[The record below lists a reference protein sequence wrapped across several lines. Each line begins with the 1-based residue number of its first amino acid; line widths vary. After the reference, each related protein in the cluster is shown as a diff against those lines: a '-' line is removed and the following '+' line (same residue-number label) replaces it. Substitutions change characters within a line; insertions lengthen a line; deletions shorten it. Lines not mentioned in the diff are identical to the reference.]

1 MFFSLHLG
9 KATGAWIT
17 QTMSLTLHIVFTILL
32 ILITLAIGLL
42 LRRRA
47 VHRLHSTILDNWII
61 QTLGVLIVLL
71 PFIIDALVIPIIWH
85 PPIIN
90 SYWGIMQDQ
99 FIPKN
104 INLADLIGNIS
115 LTILIVALGIGA
127 ARTIQALTLR
137 GLNHNRIDINTRT
150 LVGRIFYI
158 LTLTLVIFWILSFW
172 NISLGV
178 PVAAL
183 SVVTVAITFS
193 IQDILKD
200 LVCGFYILIERP
212 FHIGDQIS
220 ATSAAAVPYT
230 GVVEDVQLRA
240 TRLRLISGEEV
251 TVPNAL
257 VFGGVVV
264 NNTHFG
270 ERRGIVTVK
279 LAEEKFIQDE
289 TPQHIIKALEELE
302 QIMAKPEPQVLLKGY
317 NIDKQAIVQ
326 VRFWMPSRQ
335 LSTISD
341 VVYTLHKVLP
351 DAEIEVSEPLG
362 NV

>member
-1 MFFSLHLG
+1 MFFSLHLSN
-9 KATGAWIT
+9 ATGAWIL
-17 QTMSLTLHIVFTILL
+17 QTMSLTLEIILTIVTVLV
-32 ILITLAIGLL
+32 TLAVGLL
-42 LRRRA
+42 LRRQA
-47 VHRLHSTILDNWII
+47 VRRLHRTILDNWII
-61 QTLGVLIVLL
+61 QTLGVLLVLL
-71 PFIIDALVIPIIWH
+71 PFIIDVLVIPIIWH
-85 PPIIN
+85 PSIIF
-90 SYWGIMQDQ
+90 SYWKTIQDQ

-104 INLADLIGNIS
+104 INLPSLIGNIS
-115 LTILIVALGIGA
+115 LTILMVALGIGA

-137 GLNHNRIDINTRT
+137 GLNTNRIDVNTRT
-150 LVGRIFYI
+150 LIGRIFYI
-158 LTLTLVIFWILSFW
+158 ITLTLVVFWILSFW

-220 ATSAAAVPYT
+220 TTSAVAVPYT
-230 GVVEDVQLRA
+230 GVVEDVRLRA
-240 TRLRLISGEEV
+240 TLLRLISGEEV
-251 TVPNAL
+251 TIPNAL

-270 ERRGIVTVK
+270 ERRSIVTVK
-279 LAEEKFIQDE
+279 LAEEEFVKDE
-289 TPQHIIKALEELE
+289 TPQQILKTLQELE
-302 QIMAKPEPQVLLKGY
+302 QVLVKPEPMVLLKGY
-317 NIDKQAIVQ
+317 NADKQAIVQ
-326 VRFWMPSRQ
+326 VRFWVPSRQ

-341 VVYTLHKVLP
+341 VVYTLHKILP
-351 DAEIEVSEPLG
+351 HAELEVSEPLG